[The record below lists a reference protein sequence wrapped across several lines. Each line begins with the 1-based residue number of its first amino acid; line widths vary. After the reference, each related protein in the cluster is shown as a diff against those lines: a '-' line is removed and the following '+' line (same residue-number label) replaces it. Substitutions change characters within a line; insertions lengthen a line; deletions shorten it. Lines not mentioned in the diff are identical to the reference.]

1 MEREMAGSQESHS
14 AVFVLLAD
22 GEPPAPGEN
31 PGGEGLAGLIVA
43 VLERVGWTTG
53 MVVLGVL
60 AVLAGGAWMWGRAP
74 KATGE
79 ERPRVR

>member
-1 MEREMAGSQESHS
+1 MTGSQVARG
-14 AVFVLLAD
+14 AVFGLLAD

-43 VLERVGWTTG
+43 VLERMGWTAG
-53 MVVLGVL
+53 MGVLGVL

-79 ERPRVR
+79 ERHRAR

>member
-1 MEREMAGSQESHS
+1 MAVSQVAHS
-14 AVFVLLAD
+14 SVFGMLAD

-31 PGGEGLAGLIVA
+31 PGGEGLVGLIIA
-43 VLERVGWTTG
+43 VLERVGWTAG

-60 AVLAGGAWMWGRAP
+60 AVLAGGAWMWDRES

-79 ERPRVR
+79 SRRRVR

>member
-1 MEREMAGSQESHS
+1 MTGSQVAHS
-14 AVFVLLAD
+14 AVSGLLAD

-43 VLERVGWTTG
+43 VLEWVGWTAG
-53 MVVLGVL
+53 MGVLGVL
-60 AVLAGGAWMWGRAP
+60 AVLAGGAWMRGRVP

-79 ERPRVR
+79 ERHRVR